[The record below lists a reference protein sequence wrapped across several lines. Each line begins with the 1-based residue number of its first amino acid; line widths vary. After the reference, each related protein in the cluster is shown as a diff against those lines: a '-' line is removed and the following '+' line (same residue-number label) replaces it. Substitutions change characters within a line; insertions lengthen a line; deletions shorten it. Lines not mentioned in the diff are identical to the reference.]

1 MSVINDY
8 DNWRKHYL
16 AMINGK
22 ILPNQKVYVVNDSSN
37 QSGKGLQIISSAA
50 QKDAM
55 ARALVENSI
64 KPVSK
69 RKSVQSR
76 SQSQRKRSVSKTRP
90 KISKKVIQKKKKI
103 TKRKR

>member
-37 QSGKGLQIISSAA
+37 QTGKGLQIISSAA

-76 SQSQRKRSVSKTRP
+76 SQSQRKRSVSK
-90 KISKKVIQKKKKI
+90 KVIQKKKKI